1 MPRQTHSTTDK
12 HKHYPAGEVKESGD
26 ARLARLAGPAKLRRQ
41 SLADALAE
49 VDFLKPSE
57 ALHALGPTLVI
68 EGQQTCL
75 LGAMARI
82 LRLPWGSSQ
91 AFPGHL
97 WAVVPP
103 FRSFVYGVGH
113 SRQAADR
120 APDLDLP
127 ARARELAAKE
137 AGEAGDEEAWLDF
150 EERALQRCGAWRGPE
165 VVQVLHACA
174 VAQRRPKRLLAKL
187 SKDIPDKLP
196 QFDASALCIC
206 LHTFAQLRSRDAS
219 LFSVVTRRLL
229 QPDHRE
235 ELGPSHLSSL
245 LYSHARILAFDKGLV
260 RLAQKSLADDHRAF
274 ELEDLATVLQ
284 AFATLRAEDVR
295 LSGSSARLVAKAAP
309 AAPLPLLADLL
320 EVKCR
325 CLAGVVE
332 GLRGSGWGLCS
343 IRVDIRANLS
353 ESDSLNDCRGGDL

>member
-1 MPRQTHSTTDK
+1 
-12 HKHYPAGEVKESGD
+12 
-26 ARLARLAGPAKLRRQ
+26 
-41 SLADALAE
+41 
-49 VDFLKPSE
+49 
-57 ALHALGPTLVI
+57 
-68 EGQQTCL
+68 
-75 LGAMARI
+75 
-82 LRLPWGSSQ
+82 
-91 AFPGHL
+91 
-97 WAVVPP
+97 
-103 FRSFVYGVGH
+103 
-113 SRQAADR
+113 
-120 APDLDLP
+120 
-127 ARARELAAKE
+127 
-137 AGEAGDEEAWLDF
+137 AWLDF

-187 SKDIPDKLP
+187 SKDIPDKMP
-196 QFDASALCIC
+196 QFDVSALCIC

-260 RLAQKSLADDHRAF
+260 RLAQKSLADDRRAF

-295 LSGSSARLVAKAAP
+295 LSGNSARRVAKATP

-320 EVKCR
+320 EERKR
-325 CLAGVVE
+325 QMD
-332 GLRGSGWGLCS
+332 GSG
-343 IRVDIRANLS
+343 
-353 ESDSLNDCRGGDL
+353 